1 MKLHYFEKIGTLK
14 NTYEHFFSLG
24 GGGEVGEMDGFFVLL
39 LDDRYSL
46 YQTYSFTQVGIISQ
60 FFLYGWIVCFTI
72 DISIF
77 VDKLVTLCSLDAHV
91 NDMYL
96 LLANIN
102 HSYYGVYIHK
112 QIINTLYILFA
123 KNNIF
128 ST

>member
-1 MKLHYFEKIGTLK
+1 MST
-14 NTYEHFFSLG
+14 FFG

-46 YQTYSFTQVGIISQ
+46 YQTYSFTHVGINSH
-60 FFLYGWIVCFTI
+60 FFIYGWIVCFTI

-77 VDKLVTLCSLDAHV
+77 GDKLVTLCSLDAHV
-91 NDMYL
+91 NDLYL

-112 QIINTLYILFA
+112 QIINTLIYYLP
-123 KNNIF
+123 
-128 ST
+128 